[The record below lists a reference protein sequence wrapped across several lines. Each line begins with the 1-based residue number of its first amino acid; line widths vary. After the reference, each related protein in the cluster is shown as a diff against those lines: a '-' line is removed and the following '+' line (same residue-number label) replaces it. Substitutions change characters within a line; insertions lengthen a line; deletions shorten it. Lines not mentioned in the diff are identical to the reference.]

1 MGILTKMENLAKI
14 RQSLRNKLNK
24 TIKGNLCGFDENSE
38 FGESFENG
46 ESLQKLKWDGKVAL
60 WDWQFW
66 RKCRY
71 LRV

>member
-1 MGILTKMENLAKI
+1 MGILTKMETLAKI

-46 ESLQKLKWDGKVAL
+46 ES
-60 WDWQFW
+60 
-66 RKCRY
+66 
-71 LRV
+71 